1 MSDLALETA
10 GLTKVYETA
19 GGDIDALV
27 DADIRV
33 RRGENVAV
41 IGPSGS
47 GKSTFLSMVGLLDRP
62 TKGEVLIDGIHT
74 SSLNDDA
81 LTSIRRKKI
90 GFIFQQYN
98 LISTL
103 TARENI
109 QLPLYLQGRSI
120 SEIDRKISAIVEKL
134 SLDERFLEHFPAQLS
149 GGQQQRVAIA
159 RALVSEPA
167 LVLGD
172 EPTGN
177 LDSKTSMQT
186 MELLKELH
194 ETTGL
199 TMLVVTHDMRIAE
212 YMERVVTIRDGR
224 LYEDG

>member
-1 MSDLALETA
+1 M
-10 GLTKVYETA
+10 
-19 GGDIDALV
+19 I
-27 DADIRV
+27 
-33 RRGENVAV
+33 
-41 IGPSGS
+41 
-47 GKSTFLSMVGLLDRP
+47 GLLDRP

-74 SSLNDDA
+74 SRLNDDA
-81 LTSIRRKKI
+81 LTSIRREKV

-120 SEIDRKISAIVEKL
+120 SEINRKISFIVEKL
-134 SLDERFLEHFPAQLS
+134 SLDEKFLEHFPAQLS

-167 LVLGD
+167 IVLGD

-177 LDSKTSMQT
+177 LDSNTSEQT
-186 MELLKELH
+186 MKLLKELH

-199 TMLVVTHDMRIAE
+199 TMLMVTHDMHIAE

>member
-1 MSDLALETA
+1 MADYALETS
-10 GLTKVYETA
+10 GLTKVYRTA
-19 GGDIDALV
+19 GGEVNALI

-33 RRGENVAV
+33 KKGENVAV

-47 GKSTFLSMVGLLDRP
+47 GKSTFLSMIGLLDRP

-74 SSLNDDA
+74 SRLNDDA
-81 LTSIRRKKI
+81 LTSIRREKV

-120 SEIDRKISAIVEKL
+120 SEINRKISFIVEKL
-134 SLDERFLEHFPAQLS
+134 SLDEKFLEHFPAQLS

-167 LVLGD
+167 IVLGD

-177 LDSKTSMQT
+177 LDSNTSEQT
-186 MELLKELH
+186 MKLLKELH

-199 TMLVVTHDMRIAE
+199 TMLMVTHDMHIAE

>member
-1 MSDLALETA
+1 MADYALETS
-10 GLTKVYETA
+10 GLTKVYRTA
-19 GGDIDALV
+19 GGEVNALIDA
-27 DADIRV
+27 DMRV
-33 RRGENVAV
+33 KKGENVAV

-47 GKSTFLSMVGLLDRP
+47 GKSTFLSMIGLLDRP
-62 TKGEVLIDGIHT
+62 TKGEVLIDGTRT
-74 SSLNDDA
+74 SRLNDDA

-120 SEIDRKISAIVEKL
+120 GEINRKISSIVEKL

-167 LVLGD
+167 IVLGD

-177 LDSKTSMQT
+177 LDSKTSEQT
-186 MELLKELH
+186 MKLLKELH

-199 TMLVVTHDMRIAE
+199 TMLMVTHDMHIAE

>member
-1 MSDLALETA
+1 MADYALETSDLA
-10 GLTKVYETA
+10 KIYKTA
-19 GGDIDALV
+19 GGEVNALI

-33 RRGENVAV
+33 KKGENVAV

-47 GKSTFLSMVGLLDRP
+47 GKSTFLSMIGLLDRP
-62 TKGEVLIDGIHT
+62 TKGEVLIDGIRT
-74 SSLNDDA
+74 SRLNDDA
-81 LTSIRRKKI
+81 LTRIRREKV

-120 SEIDRKISAIVEKL
+120 SEINRKISSIVEKL
-134 SLDERFLEHFPAQLS
+134 SLDEKFLEHFPAQLS

-167 LVLGD
+167 IVLGD

-177 LDSKTSMQT
+177 LDSNTSEQT

-199 TMLVVTHDMRIAE
+199 TMLMVTHDMHIAE

>member
-1 MSDLALETA
+1 MADYALETS
-10 GLTKVYETA
+10 GLTKVYRTA
-19 GGDIDALV
+19 GGEVNALIDA
-27 DADIRV
+27 DMRV
-33 RRGENVAV
+33 KKGENVAV

-47 GKSTFLSMVGLLDRP
+47 GKSTFLSMIGLLDRP
-62 TKGEVLIDGIHT
+62 TKGEVLIDGTRT
-74 SSLNDDA
+74 SMLNDDA

-120 SEIDRKISAIVEKL
+120 GEINRKISSIVEKL

-167 LVLGD
+167 IVLGD

-177 LDSKTSMQT
+177 LDSKTSEQT
-186 MELLKELH
+186 MKLLKELH

-199 TMLVVTHDMRIAE
+199 TMLMVTHDMHIAE